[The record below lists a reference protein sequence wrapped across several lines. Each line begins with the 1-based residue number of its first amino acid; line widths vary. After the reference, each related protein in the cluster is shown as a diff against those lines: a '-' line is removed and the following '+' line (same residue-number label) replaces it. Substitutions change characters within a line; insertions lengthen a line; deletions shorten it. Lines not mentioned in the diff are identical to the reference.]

1 MLSTWINEI
10 TLWIE
15 SLGYGGIFLAGF
27 GFFPSN
33 ALSMTLGAVKSD
45 SLIKLTL
52 VGGIGGI
59 VGSGLSYL
67 LGYHFRD
74 KDLLKFLNGK
84 GKFLNISEESYNS
97 SLKYLKRWGFVFIFF
112 SRFIGGVR
120 SVTPIVAGYL
130 KYPFKVVAIAVFLG
144 NLIHIYILVYIG
156 SRVGVN
162 WKDIK
167 EVLDIFN
174 SIIFVIVGLAILGYV
189 WFRREK
195 FFGRGKE
202 NYSS

>member
-27 GFFPSN
+27 GFFPAN
-33 ALSMTLGAVKSD
+33 TLAVTLGAVKRD
-45 SLIKLTL
+45 SLLQLAL
-52 VGGIGGI
+52 VGGIGG
-59 VGSGLSYL
+59 VFGSGLSYL
-67 LGYHFRD
+67 LGYHFRN
-74 KDLLKFLNGK
+74 KDILKFLNGK
-84 GKFLNISEESYNS
+84 GKFLNISEDSYNNA
-97 SLKYLKRWGFVFIFF
+97 LEYLEKWGFVFIFF

-120 SVTPIVAGYL
+120 SATPIVAGYL
-130 KYPFKVVAIAVFLG
+130 KYSFKVVGIAVFLG
-144 NLIHIYILVYIG
+144 NVIHLYILVYIG
-156 SRVGVN
+156 SRVGLN

-174 SIIFVIVGLAILGYV
+174 SVIFVIVGLAILGYV
-189 WFRREK
+189 WFRRER